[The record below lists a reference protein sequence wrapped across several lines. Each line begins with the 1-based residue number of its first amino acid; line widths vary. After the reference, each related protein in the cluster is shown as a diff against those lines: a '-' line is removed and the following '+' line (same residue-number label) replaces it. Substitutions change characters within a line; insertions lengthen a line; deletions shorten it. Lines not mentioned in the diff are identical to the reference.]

1 MILKESIF
9 CVPGFKKITL
19 LYTIV
24 PIGVGG
30 HFFHVTLFL
39 LKIGPRDQNFQE
51 K

>member
-19 LYTIV
+19 LYTIIPV
-24 PIGVGG
+24 GVGG
-30 HFFHVTLFL
+30 HYFHVTLFRS
-39 LKIGPRDQNFQE
+39 KIGLKDQDFKE